1 MTSET
6 DPVKQDIAV
15 MRCLGITTK
24 RATPPPCVGVSRD
37 ALVINLDSAA
47 FGNPDGKAAYTMNGV
62 WKSVNSVFNG
72 DAVASGTKVCDSK
85 GVQFDGTTVLG
96 TPNIATTVTS
106 LIPAAPPPPILET
119 GFLPIGDVGMGVYS
133 TEYHQPS
140 PMFII
145 NADRS
150 GWQPVFKQI
159 SSGIGK
165 GNVYNATVK
174 GNNSGISY
182 SFPITSSSDGGQF
195 YGTFGNPSMTKP
207 DPILFVQDSALSIK
221 IQQGPSTGTDGGSAL
236 PVMSELAL
244 WLDASD
250 KGSVTTT
257 GSAVSLWKDKSRDG
271 NDMTRVGTGPV
282 SYSTGSAVNFPQ
294 GGGILQTTNRIS
306 FSAGASV
313 FVVCQVLEIPAAGL
327 GYVLG
332 FTDMHGPGDY
342 SIRFFKP
349 TTLAQ
354 WDGNDSGQP
363 LYYINGNPSKYA
375 QTVNVSSGYN
385 TICSVLSEGG
395 NTRLSLSTAFMNR
408 FMIGNISEVIVYK
421 SRLSDKDRESVEGYL
436 ACKWNLQ
443 SKLPSSSPFAN
454 SCPPPPPNAMTAP
467 KGETRELWINP
478 NIDTCEILAVLTGA
492 SYTQSYTAMALYKGQ
507 LMIGLP
513 SNEKGYTFFSGGKIN
528 IGQWSHIVHVYAEKG
543 GVHEIYINGA
553 GPVTISG
560 VTRANPSGYIGY
572 SVGGGSKVNPLY
584 QNTPIAMPFQGQIG
598 AFRVYNRLFAITD
611 VQNNLAATI
620 TTYINNQVE
629 LATKNDP
636 NALAM
641 AAGKFYVPMLGNSIN
656 YQPSPQ

>member
-1 MTSET
+1 
-6 DPVKQDIAV
+6 
-15 MRCLGITTK
+15 
-24 RATPPPCVGVSRD
+24 
-37 ALVINLDSAA
+37 
-47 FGNPDGKAAYTMNGV
+47 
-62 WKSVNSVFNG
+62 
-72 DAVASGTKVCDSK
+72 
-85 GVQFDGTTVLG
+85 
-96 TPNIATTVTS
+96 
-106 LIPAAPPPPILET
+106 
-119 GFLPIGDVGMGVYS
+119 
-133 TEYHQPS
+133 
-140 PMFII
+140 MFII

-159 SSGIGK
+159 SSGIGN

-236 PVMSELAL
+236 PVMSDLAL
-244 WLDASD
+244 WFDGADPLGN
-250 KGSVTTT
+250 GSIPKPGTNIATL
-257 GSAVSLWKDKSRDG
+257 ADKSGKTYNATAQRG
-271 NDMTRVGTGPV
+271 G
-282 SYSTGSAVNFPQ
+282 GSFVA
-294 GGGILQTTNRIS
+294 GGGIGLGGGYYTLNAPYSQTNTLFIVATGYNNNTIGGGAYYYNFDRTNSGSIIINSDAGWESPLSLFDNTNGITGQFIKGNTLTRPFIASVLQVPGRGVFGNFNGDRVIS
-306 FSAGASV
+306 KSPYTAGAASA
-313 FVVCQVLEIPAAGL
+313 IT
-327 GYVLG
+327 VLG
-332 FTDMHGPGDY
+332 AALPG
-342 SIRFFKP
+342 
-349 TTLAQ
+349 
-354 WDGNDSGQP
+354 GDSALQGGQVIYEFI
-363 LYYINGNPSKYA
+363 LYNKA
-375 QTVNVSSGYN
+375 
-385 TICSVLSEGG
+385 LSE
-395 NTRLSLSTAFMNR
+395 TEIQM
-408 FMIGNISEVIVYK
+408 
-421 SRLSDKDRESVEGYL
+421 VEGYL
-436 ACKWNLQ
+436 ACKWKLQ
-443 SKLPSSSPFAN
+443 SKLPPTSPFAN
-454 SCPPPPPNAMTAP
+454 TCPAPPPNAMTAP

-528 IGQWSHIVHVYAEKG
+528 IGQWSHIVHVYSEKG